1 MIVRAASVQMDVVFD
16 DPGANIS
23 RIVSHIESLQAQGV
37 QLAVFPECAVTG
49 YCVSTPE
56 EAQSLGIPPESLQPI
71 RDAAT
76 KANMVVIVGFAESG
90 LFNTAALFD
99 TDREPVYYRKT
110 HLPELGYDKFANT
123 GDALDVFETSAGR
136 VGILICFDVRHPEAA
151 RTLGLNG
158 ADLIAIPTNWP
169 TGADIS
175 ADNLCIARAV
185 ENKVFVLT
193 ANRVGSENGYAFIG
207 KSKIIAPGGEV
218 LDFAAG
224 NEEKILIA
232 DLDLT
237 IARNKRNVTVPG
249 KHETTIFESRRPEL
263 YGQIVVPKLANG
275 DGNAVK

>member
-23 RIVSHIESLQAQGV
+23 RIVSHIESLQDQGV
-37 QLAVFPECAVTG
+37 KLAVFPECAVTG
-49 YCVSTPE
+49 YCVSTAE
-56 EAQSLGIPPESLQPI
+56 EAQSLGISPESLQPI
-71 RDAAT
+71 RDAAK

-123 GDALDVFETSAGR
+123 GDALDVFETSVGR

-158 ADLIAIPTNWP
+158 ADMIAIPTNWP

-175 ADNLCIARAV
+175 ADNLCIARSV

-207 KSKIIAPGGEV
+207 KSKIIAPSGEL

-249 KHETTIFESRRPEL
+249 KHETTILESRRPEL